1 MTKTIL
7 VVGASGKQG
16 TSFISAINSI
26 QSQAESYS
34 GGGGQAFH
42 LLALTRNEKSIA
54 TGNDSNVT
62 VVKGDLD
69 SPSTIKHIFE
79 DAKSKGSPIWG
90 VFCVLAFGG
99 LAGTCENEV
108 RQFKVRSQLWHL
120 SISYSYNS
128 FSS

>member
-69 SPSTIKHIFE
+69 SPTTIKHIFE
-79 DAKSKGSPIWG
+79 DAKAKGIPIWG

-99 LAGTCENEV
+99 LAGNYENEV
-108 RQFKVRSQLWHL
+108 RQLKVRFQL
-120 SISYSYNS
+120 
-128 FSS
+128 